1 MKVVVNKMIG
11 VITKENVYPLL
22 IEIVNKCNTNIYL
35 YKNDN
40 IELGIEKLKEKN
52 CQIIITDLDYSNINE
67 QNIKFIS
74 IKYPSTNNDY
84 LIDNKELID
93 AVNEGNESRVAEI
106 LDNINIPNDK
116 DILIIN
122 PIILLVLHLIKN
134 KFPNNIKTISD
145 IIIESINIEDEI
157 EGQIYLIN

>member
-22 IEIVNKCNTNIYL
+22 IEILNRCKTNIFL
-35 YKNDN
+35 YKSDN

-52 CQIIITDLDYSNINE
+52 YQIIITDLDYSNIQE
-67 QNIKFIS
+67 DIKFIS
-74 IKYPSTNNDY
+74 LKYPSTNNDY

-93 AVNEGNESRVAEI
+93 AINEGNESKVVEI
-106 LDNINIPNDK
+106 LNNMNISKDK

-122 PIILLVLHLIKN
+122 P
-134 KFPNNIKTISD
+134 
-145 IIIESINIEDEI
+145 
-157 EGQIYLIN
+157 

>member
-1 MKVVVNKMIG
+1 MIG

-22 IEIVNKCNTNIYL
+22 IEILNRCNTNIFL
-35 YKNDN
+35 YKSDN

-52 CQIIITDLDYSNINE
+52 CQLIITDLDYSNIQE
-67 QNIKFIS
+67 DIKFIS
-74 IKYPSTNNDY
+74 LKYPSSNNEY

-93 AVNEGNESRVAEI
+93 AINEGNESKVVEI
-106 LDNINIPNDK
+106 LNNMNISKDK

-134 KFPNNIKTISD
+134 RFPNNIKTISD
-145 IIIESINIEDEI
+145 IIIETINIDDEI

>member
-22 IEIVNKCNTNIYL
+22 IEILNRCKTNIFL
-35 YKNDN
+35 YKSDN

-52 CQIIITDLDYSNINE
+52 CQIIITDLDYSNIQE
-67 QNIKFIS
+67 DIKFIS
-74 IKYPSTNNDY
+74 LKYPSTNNDY

-93 AVNEGNESRVAEI
+93 AINEGNESKVVEI
-106 LDNINIPNDK
+106 LNNMNISKDK

-145 IIIESINIEDEI
+145 IIIENINIEDEI

>member
-22 IEIVNKCNTNIYL
+22 IEILNRCNTNIFL
-35 YKNDN
+35 YKSDN

-52 CQIIITDLDYSNINE
+52 CQIIITDLDYSNIQE
-67 QNIKFIS
+67 DIKFIS
-74 IKYPSTNNDY
+74 LKYPSTNNDY

-93 AVNEGNESRVAEI
+93 AINEGNESKVVEI
-106 LDNINIPNDK
+106 LNNMNISKDK

-145 IIIESINIEDEI
+145 IIIETINIEDEI

>member
-1 MKVVVNKMIG
+1 MIG

-22 IEIVNKCNTNIYL
+22 IEILNRCNTNIFL
-35 YKNDN
+35 YKSDN

-52 CQIIITDLDYSNINE
+52 CQLIITDLDYSNIQE
-67 QNIKFIS
+67 DIKFIS
-74 IKYPSTNNDY
+74 LKYPSSNNEY

-93 AVNEGNESRVAEI
+93 AINEGNESKVVEI
-106 LDNINIPNDK
+106 INNMNISKDK

-145 IIIESINIEDEI
+145 IIIETINIEDEI

>member
-1 MKVVVNKMIG
+1 MIG

-22 IEIVNKCNTNIYL
+22 IEILNRCNTNIFL
-35 YKNDN
+35 YKSDN

-52 CQIIITDLDYSNINE
+52 CQIIITDLDYSNIQE
-67 QNIKFIS
+67 DIKFIS
-74 IKYPSTNNDY
+74 LKYPSTNNDY

-93 AVNEGNESRVAEI
+93 AINEGNESKVVEI
-106 LDNINIPNDK
+106 LNNMNISKDK

-145 IIIESINIEDEI
+145 IIIDIINSEDEI